1 MLHISATINAPI
13 SRIWDLYTQPEHVKN
28 WNTASP
34 DWHTTTASADL
45 VVGGK
50 FSFRMEAKDGSF
62 GFDFAG
68 TYSNVVPHKLI
79 AYTFGERTATVEF
92 IQDSDGVTVSV
103 SFTPET
109 EHTIEEQEEGW
120 QAILNR
126 FARHVESTKPA

>member
-1 MLHISATINAPI
+1 MLHISAIINAPI

-62 GFDFAG
+62 GFDFWG
-68 TYSNVVPHKLI
+68 IYTEIVENQSIKYTLGDDRKVEIQFSETSDNTCEIKL
-79 AYTFGERTATVEF
+79 AFEAEKVN
-92 IQDSDGVTVSV
+92 
-103 SFTPET
+103 PEELQQT
-109 EHTIEEQEEGW
+109 GW
-120 QAILNR
+120 QAILNN
-126 FARHVESTKPA
+126 FKKYVEEQ